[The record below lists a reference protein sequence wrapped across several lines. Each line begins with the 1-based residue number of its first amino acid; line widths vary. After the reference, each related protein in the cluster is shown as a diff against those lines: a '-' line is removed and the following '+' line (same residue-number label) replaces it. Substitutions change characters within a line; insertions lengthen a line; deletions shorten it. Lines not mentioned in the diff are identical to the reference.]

1 MKSTASGRSI
11 FRARSPMKRKA
22 PFRTPTRTSSLS
34 WWSASISLARS
45 ATRAAI
51 CCSETS
57 TSSSAASFIGWSP
70 SYVSVVHQLAES
82 AAARHDVLLV
92 VQSALRVPER
102 SRNGIEDLRRR
113 EPAIEPEGVHD
124 DAGMLRRD
132 AADVFR
138 RDDEVGGDGLAR

>member
-1 MKSTASGRSI
+1 MVRPVSTMSS
-11 FRARSPMKRKA
+11 
-22 PFRTPTRTSSLS
+22 TTRTCLPSMGLVRSEMIFTTPELS
-34 WWSASISLARS
+34 
-45 ATRAAI
+45 
-51 CCSETS
+51 
-57 TSSSAASFIGWSP
+57 
-70 SYVSVVHQLAES
+70 
-82 AAARHDVLLV
+82 V

-138 RDDEVGGDGLAR
+138 RDDEVGGDGLARGAHPLLLVRIERGADASAGRSH

>member
-1 MKSTASGRSI
+1 MKSTARGRSI

-82 AAARHDVLLV
+82 APARHDVLLV
-92 VQSALRVPER
+92 VEPALRVPER
-102 SRNGIEDLRRR
+102 SRNRVEHLRRR
-113 EPAIEPEGVHD
+113 EPAVEPEGIHD
-124 DAGMLRRD
+124 GSRVLRAD
-132 AADVFR
+132 AADVLR
-138 RDDEVGGDGLAR
+138 GDDEVGGD